1 MRCWKQASILKAIAL
16 CMLLASSASHSDNA
30 ERYQLNVK
38 SQTVEQALRSLANA
52 SSRQLL
58 FPYDQMEA
66 LKSISISGRYTLEEA
81 LGIILKD
88 TSLSGELTTEGVI
101 LVTPI
106 QKKSDRGRD
115 MNSKK
120 KILAATVGFFM
131 GAGGSSVGFAEEV
144 ESKEGMDRRPC
155 GLDT

>member
-16 CMLLASSASHSDNA
+16 CMLLASSASHSDIDSDNA

-106 QKKSDRGRD
+106 QKK
-115 MNSKK
+115 K
-120 KILAATVGFFM
+120 
-131 GAGGSSVGFAEEV
+131 
-144 ESKEGMDRRPC
+144 
-155 GLDT
+155 